1 MTMRRLLFVL
11 QGNFAGRVVAGRSA
25 VKCCLFMIT
34 GLLCCLAFSA
44 RATQDMALLDAWLAR
59 QVAVKDWTADVI
71 QTRKIKAL
79 VHPLQAQGHVW
90 FRQPNQFRWQLGT
103 PPRTIAVRTQQ
114 ELLVVYPQLKQ
125 IERYPFDDI
134 TDPAMQQALALL
146 EVGFPA
152 NAEHFHARYELL
164 SVNTTTLVHQFE
176 LQPKDEQARRL
187 LARVRLDVSTG
198 DLILMA
204 TELEF
209 PDGSTMRNAFSHHKL
224 DTEIDASL
232 FHIDAQ
238 GYQVVEPLQKGN

>member
-1 MTMRRLLFVL
+1 MKQHVS
-11 QGNFAGRVVAGRSA
+11 AKHAVADRWA
-25 VKCCLFMIT
+25 EKCCLLVFA
-34 GLLCCLAFSA
+34 GLLYCLTFSA
-44 RATQDMALLDAWLAR
+44 EATQDVALLDAWLAR

-79 VHPLQAQGHVW
+79 VHPLQAQGQVW
-90 FRQPNQFRWQLGT
+90 FMQPNQFRWQLGS

-114 ELLVVYPQLKQ
+114 ELLIAYPQLKQ

-146 EVGFPA
+146 EVGFPS
-152 NAEHFHARYELL
+152 NAAHFHARYELL
-164 SVNTTTLVHQFE
+164 SVNTTAQVHQFE
-176 LQPKDEQARRL
+176 LQPRDEQARRL

-209 PDGSTMRNAFSHHKL
+209 PDGSTMRNAFSHHEL

-232 FHIDAQ
+232 FHVDAQ
-238 GYQVVEPLQKGN
+238 GYQVVEPLQKGD